1 MEREIV
7 SYVKRH
13 IKKYPK
19 IETIDIYK
27 LIYQASFLAGH
38 LIGSNAFDYLVKEAN
53 LCDNQTTQ
61 NELYEYISNDVVRVN
76 LYPYLNYYS
85 MESLF
90 DLFSKC
96 NNEYVN
102 ENDGDYLKYSYEQLI
117 DIYKGYTENNN
128 RRYDKMNT
136 YKNFIK
142 DMLVVENR
150 VLEYLVN
157 ETSINKTIP
166 SHSKIYKSIYKPSYR
181 LALAKDLNIEVR
193 ARKVQMYIDQ
203 VKANINTLDKK
214 VLIALEGRC
223 ASGKTTISKL
233 IKDVTLIHIDDFF
246 DEKKE
251 DRLNYKELINLL
263 NRIKYAKVGEI
274 IEYNAFSCRDWKYYK
289 KEITVNNVILFE
301 GVYSYSEEIRDYFD
315 KVIFSVISKDEQL
328 YRLNKRENEYYLQK
342 YLNEW
347 IPREEEYY
355 ESFDFVSNANILI

>member
-19 IETIDIYK
+19 IETIDVYK

-38 LIGSNAFDYLVKEAN
+38 IIGTKAYDYLVKEASLIDKN
-53 LCDNQTTQ
+53 IQKD
-61 NELYEYISNDVVRVN
+61 LYEYISNDVVRIN

-85 MESLF
+85 IDSLYE
-90 DLFSKC
+90 LFAKC
-96 NNEYVN
+96 NDSDNSISK
-102 ENDGDYLKYSYEQLI
+102 L
-117 DIYKGYTENNN
+117 
-128 RRYDKMNT
+128 MN
-136 YKNFIK
+136 YKNYVK
-142 DMLVVENR
+142 DMLTVENR

-157 ETSINKTIP
+157 DGEINKTVP
-166 SHSKIYKSIYKPSYR
+166 SHSRIYKNIYKPSYR
-181 LALAKDLNIEVR
+181 IAKAKDINIELRV
-193 ARKVQMYIDQ
+193 KKLQNYIDCLNNDLR
-203 VKANINTLDKK
+203 KCSKK
-214 VLIALEGRC
+214 SMIAFEGRC
-223 ASGKTTISKL
+223 GSGKTTISSL

-246 DEKKE
+246 DEKKKE
-251 DRLNYKELINLL
+251 RLNYKELINLL
-263 NRIKYAKVGEI
+263 NRINNAKVGER
-274 IEYNAFSCRDWKYYK
+274 IEFNAFSCRDWKHYK
-289 KEITVNNVILFE
+289 KEIIVNNVILFE

-328 YRLNKRENEYYLQK
+328 NRLTKRESKYYLQK

>member
-1 MEREIV
+1 
-7 SYVKRH
+7 
-13 IKKYPK
+13 
-19 IETIDIYK
+19 
-27 LIYQASFLAGH
+27 
-38 LIGSNAFDYLVKEAN
+38 
-53 LCDNQTTQ
+53 
-61 NELYEYISNDVVRVN
+61 
-76 LYPYLNYYS
+76 
-85 MESLF
+85 
-90 DLFSKC
+90 
-96 NNEYVN
+96 
-102 ENDGDYLKYSYEQLI
+102 
-117 DIYKGYTENNN
+117 
-128 RRYDKMNT
+128 MNT
-136 YKNFIK
+136 YKDLIK
-142 DMLVVENR
+142 DMLTVENR

-157 ETSINKTIP
+157 ETSIKKTIP

-181 LALAKDLNIEVR
+181 LALAKVLNIEVR

-263 NRIKYAKVGEI
+263 NRIKNAKVGEI
-274 IEYNAFSCRDWKYYK
+274 IEFNAFSCRDWKYYK
-289 KEITVNNVILFE
+289 KEITVNNVILFEFKSFAALFFIFFE

-328 YRLNKRENEYYLQK
+328 NRLNKRENEYYLQK

-347 IPREEEYY
+347 IPSEEEYY
-355 ESFDFVSNANILI
+355 KSFDFVSNANILI